1 MTNPYR
7 EPLERPLTQNERD
20 LIRWM
25 VEHADPRAAHLLS
38 QIDRLSV
45 AAKCTC
51 GCPTIDLALDGEVV
65 PGKGERV
72 VSDWPAK
79 VDGELVDVMLFET
92 NGKIN
97 SLEVYSCSGLERSF
111 RLPTIDCM
119 LKGN

>member
-1 MTNPYR
+1 M
-7 EPLERPLTQNERD
+7 
-20 LIRWM
+20 I
-25 VEHADPRAAHLLS
+25 EHADPRAAYLL
-38 QIDRLSV
+38 QQLDRLSV

-51 GCPTIDLALDGEVV
+51 GCPTIDLALDGEAV
-65 PGKGERV
+65 PRKGERV

-79 VDGELVDVMLFET
+79 VDGELVDVMLFEA

-97 SLEVYSCSGLERSF
+97 SLEVSSSSGMEKSF